1 MNRIQSFQIWNCASN
16 TLMEIVK
23 LQNWNFFP
31 FRNLQPNLKIENFY
45 KKGLFR
51 FRSLY
56 NSHMTSSS
64 FSSLREPPNNEGS
77 DSNSSTTSISEG
89 SSAFA
94 LESGGSKKGGKNAA
108 NNPLIS
114 DTEKCRVCEEP
125 AARHIHYGAT
135 TCFSCRA
142 FFRRSIQVRKKLK
155 FPPWDIS

>member
-1 MNRIQSFQIWNCASN
+1 MDYYFNFGQFASRMAN
-16 TLMEIVK
+16 VPPLLPPI
-23 LQNWNFFP
+23 N
-31 FRNLQPNLKIENFY
+31 ENEENHNSY
-45 KKGLFR
+45 
-51 FRSLY
+51 
-56 NSHMTSSS
+56 SHMTSSS

-77 DSNSSTTSISEG
+77 DSNSSATSISEG
-89 SSAFA
+89 SSAFG

-142 FFRRSIQVRKKLK
+142 FFRRSIQVWKNT
-155 FPPWDIS
+155 